1 MPNVRRRCISVS
13 KRMRLVYHSNRA
25 KWAVFGILKRMH
37 AVRIAW
43 VMGGLVVYAAYA
55 PVDSALLS
63 RDIELKEDPQTR
75 QINWIKGN
83 FLASEL
89 LEKKQVAT
97 QFLNQAFSLTSGDP
111 SIRAAR
117 SHREPA
123 IDFVLNRETRDAL
136 TGNTIVRLQQTVNG
150 VPIFGREIAVHIAP
164 HNAVQLV
171 IGSVMDTAIDTNPT
185 LSADQA
191 TTLARQHIANHASG
205 DYVVTQAAALSLV
218 VHESIPQLVWHL
230 VIEPAGRLGA
240 RWQYFVDAH
249 TGDIDRFNSTPSHLN
264 RTVHE
269 ITNVSYQPSFTVDF
283 EPTPELQEGGSQV
296 GISAVFTDPYRFV
309 GDTDRYFSEHHT
321 HHGINGQDP
330 SSIKILVD
338 PAQGPPANAFYAYRN
353 EQDYV
358 GFHGSL
364 ASHFA
369 QDLDIVAHEYCHGIT
384 THTAGLEYRD
394 QSGALNESMS
404 DICAVL
410 VDNFVKESG
419 EQAAE
424 IWSIGEVGYGSDEP
438 LRRMDTPAEDVY
450 SAQAE
455 HMDDYIE
462 GGIVHYNSG
471 IVNKAF
477 YMVAQGV
484 GLANAA
490 QLYYRAWVTYF
501 NQDTNFVQAR
511 RAVEQAAIDLY
522 GSGAQRV
529 VQRAFDSV
537 GILDTV
543 GASESASPDSTN
555 SLGFLAG
562 PNPYR
567 GAPVQHMTF
576 QFDLPTE
583 ADVLIQVYSLSGR
596 LVYEHEARY
605 GAGIK
610 KAAWDVRDLSGVP
623 VANGMYAAYI
633 VAKQGGSRWAKKQ
646 AIGILR

>member
-1 MPNVRRRCISVS
+1 
-13 KRMRLVYHSNRA
+13 
-25 KWAVFGILKRMH
+25 
-37 AVRIAW
+37 
-43 VMGGLVVYAAYA
+43 MGGFVVYAAYA
-55 PVDSALLS
+55 PVDSTLLS

-83 FLASEL
+83 FLANKS

-97 QFLNQAFSLTSGDP
+97 QFLSQAFSLTSGDP
-111 SIRAAR
+111 SVRAAR

-136 TGNTIVRLQQTVNG
+136 TNNTIVRLQQTVNN
-150 VPIFGREIAVHIAP
+150 VPIFGREIAVHITP
-164 HNAVQLV
+164 YNAVRLV

-191 TTLARQHIANHASG
+191 TTVARQHIANHASG

-230 VIEPAGRLGA
+230 VIEPVGRLGA

-264 RTVHE
+264 RTVYE
-269 ITNVSYQPSFTVDF
+269 YKSSESTYNSNSI
-283 EPTPELQEGGSQV
+283 LKEGGNQD
-296 GISAVFTDPYRFV
+296 GIEPVFTDPYQFV
-309 GDTDRYFSEHHT
+309 GYIDQYFTNHHN
-321 HHGINGQDP
+321 HHGINEQDP
-330 SSIKILVD
+330 LSIKILVD
-338 PAQGPPANAFYAYRN
+338 PDPSAEVNARYRYKG
-353 EQDYV
+353 EQDYFM
-358 GFHGSL
+358 FHGSVE
-364 ASHFA
+364 SHLA
-369 QDLDIVAHEYCHGIT
+369 QDLDVVAHEYCHGIT
-384 THTAGLEYRD
+384 THTSGLIYSF

-410 VDNFVKESG
+410 VDDFVKESG
-419 EQAAE
+419 EQDAE
-424 IWSIGEVGYGSDEP
+424 IWSIAEVGFGSPQP
-438 LRRMDTPAEDVY
+438 LRRMDTPANAVHSPQPD
-450 SAQAE
+450 
-455 HMDDYIE
+455 HMDNFRSLYLNEDN
-462 GGIVHYNSG
+462 GGVHINSG

-477 YMVAQGV
+477 YAVAQGV

-490 QLYYRAWVTYF
+490 KIYYRAWVTYF
-501 NQDTNFVQAR
+501 NRDTNFVKAR
-511 RAVEQAAIDLY
+511 WAVEQAAIDLY
-522 GSGAQRV
+522 GSEAQSV
-529 VQRAFDSV
+529 VQGAFDSV

-567 GAPVQHMTF
+567 GAPVQNITF
-576 QFDLPTE
+576 QFDLPRE
-583 ADVLIQVYSLSGR
+583 ANVLIQVYSLSGR

-610 KAAWDVRDLSGVP
+610 KAAWDARDLSGVP

-633 VAKQGGSRWAKKQ
+633 VAKQDGARWVKKQ

>member
-1 MPNVRRRCISVS
+1 
-13 KRMRLVYHSNRA
+13 
-25 KWAVFGILKRMH
+25 
-37 AVRIAW
+37 
-43 VMGGLVVYAAYA
+43 MGGFVVYAAYA
-55 PVDSALLS
+55 PVDSTLLS

-83 FLASEL
+83 FLANKS

-97 QFLNQAFSLTSGDP
+97 QFLSQAFSLTSGDP
-111 SIRAAR
+111 SVRAAR

-136 TGNTIVRLQQTVNG
+136 TNNTIVRLQQTVNN
-150 VPIFGREIAVHIAP
+150 VPIFGREIAVHITP
-164 HNAVQLV
+164 YNAVRLV

-191 TTLARQHIANHASG
+191 TTVARQHIANHASG

-230 VIEPAGRLGA
+230 VIEPVGRLGA

-264 RTVHE
+264 RTVHAYDSSE
-269 ITNVSYQPSFTVDF
+269 STYNNSNPI
-283 EPTPELQEGGSQV
+283 LKEGGNQD
-296 GISAVFTDPYRFV
+296 GIHPVFTDPYQFV
-309 GDTDRYFSEHHT
+309 GDTDQYFTNYHN

-338 PAQGPPANAFYAYRN
+338 PAQGAPASAFYFYVD

-358 GFHGSL
+358 VFYGHSQRHL
-364 ASHFA
+364 A
-369 QDLDIVAHEYCHGIT
+369 QDLDVVAHEYCHGIT
-384 THTAGLEYRD
+384 QHTSQLIYLF

-410 VDNFVKESG
+410 VDDFVKESG
-419 EQAAE
+419 EQDAE
-424 IWSIGEVGYGSDEP
+424 IWSIAEVGFGSAKP
-438 LRRMDTPAEDVY
+438 LRRMDTPAEDVQD
-450 SAQAE
+450 AQPE
-455 HMDDYIE
+455 HMDDFKNLGAADDN
-462 GGIVHYNSG
+462 GGVHSNSG

-477 YMVAQGV
+477 YAVAQGV

-490 QLYYRAWVTYF
+490 KIYYRAWVTYF

-529 VQRAFDSV
+529 VQGAFDSV

-555 SLGFLAG
+555 FLGFLAG

-567 GAPVQHMTF
+567 GGGIQNITF
-576 QFDLPTE
+576 QFDLPRE
-583 ADVLIQVYSLSGR
+583 ANVLIQVYSLSGR

-610 KAAWDVRDLSGVP
+610 KAAWDARDLSGVP

-633 VAKQGGSRWAKKQ
+633 VAKQDGARWVKKQ